1 MLCVVIPV
9 QNEAEHLGRV
19 LANVLS
25 LPVDFVLPVVN
36 GSSDN
41 SRKIINA
48 YPGRPEHRIKM
59 IHFEEPLG
67 IDVPRAVG
75 AFHARRLGADVVL
88 FVDGDMAGNIRPAL
102 GKLVRAVKNG
112 ADLSLTDCYPAG
124 SLGWATPMVGQLL
137 EFRIKLNQALGLE
150 HLGFASPSHGPHA
163 VSRRFLETIPFRELG
178 IPPVTSV
185 LAVRQGLRIEIAAS
199 LPHYKLGSPDRGAQ
213 HARWIAET
221 IIGDHLE
228 AFCVLE
234 NRKRSRSHGGV
245 TYDGYHHTRR
255 WDLLESII
263 GSSDHCLT
271 WCADP
276 PPRRHRKRRALFWPG
291 NRCR

>member
-1 MLCVVIPV
+1 VIPV
-9 QNEAEHLGRV
+9 QNEAKHLGRV
-19 LANVLS
+19 LTNVLS

-48 YPGRPEHRIKM
+48 YPGRWIKM

-75 AFHARRLGADVVL
+75 AFHARRLGAGAVL

-102 GKLVRAVKNG
+102 EKLVRAVKNG
-112 ADLSLTDCYPAG
+112 ADLSLADCYPAE
-124 SLGWATPMVGQLL
+124 SSEWISPMVGRLL
-137 EFRIKLNQALGLE
+137 GFRRELNQALGLE
-150 HLGFASPSHGPHA
+150 HLGSASPSHGPHA
-163 VSRRFLETIPFRELG
+163 VSRRFLETIPLRELG

-199 LPHYKLGSPDRGAQ
+199 LPHCKLGSPDRGAR

-234 NRKRSRSHGGV
+234 NRKRSRSRDGV

-263 GSSDHCLT
+263 GSSDHRLT
-271 WCADP
+271 WYADP
-276 PPRRHRKRRALFWPG
+276 PPRRHRKRRVLFWPG